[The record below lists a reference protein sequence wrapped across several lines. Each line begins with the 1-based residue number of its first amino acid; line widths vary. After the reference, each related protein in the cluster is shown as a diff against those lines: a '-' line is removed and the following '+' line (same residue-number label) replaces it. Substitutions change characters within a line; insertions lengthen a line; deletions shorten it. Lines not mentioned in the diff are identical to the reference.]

1 MEAVTIRS
9 KIKEIISNITSIET
23 SEIRDSASFV
33 DDLDLDSLSM
43 LEIGV
48 DVAYE
53 FKLEIP
59 EEELSQLRTLNDS
72 VALVESY
79 LSRQEPQV
87 KAS

>member
-1 MEAVTIRS
+1 METATIRS
-9 KIKEIISNITSIET
+9 KIKEIISNITSIDT
-23 SEIRDSASFV
+23 AEIQDSASFV

-53 FKLEIP
+53 FKLNIP
-59 EEELSQLRTLNDS
+59 EEELSELRTLNDS
-72 VALVESY
+72 VLLVENY
-79 LSRQEPQV
+79 LNRQEPQV

>member
-1 MEAVTIRS
+1 MNTTTIRS
-9 KIKEIISNITSIET
+9 KIREIISNITSIDV
-23 SEIRDSASFV
+23 SEIQDSASFV

-53 FKLEIP
+53 FKLNIP
-59 EEELSQLRTLNDS
+59 EEELAQLRTLNDS
-72 VALVESY
+72 VLLVESY
-79 LSRQEPQV
+79 LSRQEPQA

>member
-1 MEAVTIRS
+1 MDTNAIRE
-9 KIKEIISNITSIET
+9 KIKQIIANITSIDT
-23 SEIRDSASFV
+23 AEIGDSASFV

-59 EEELSQLRTLNDS
+59 EEELSELRTLNDS
-72 VALVESY
+72 VNLVESY
-79 LSRQEPQV
+79 LSRQEPHAQ
-87 KAS
+87 AS

>member
-1 MEAVTIRS
+1 MDTATIRS
-9 KIKEIISNITSIET
+9 KIREIISNITSIDV
-23 SEIRDSASFV
+23 SDIQASASFV

-53 FKLEIP
+53 FKLNIP
-59 EEELSQLRTLNDS
+59 EEELAELRTLNDS
-72 VALVESY
+72 VLLVEGY
-79 LSRQEPQV
+79 LSRQEPQA

>member
-1 MEAVTIRS
+1 METVTIRS

-23 SEIRDSASFV
+23 GEIRDSASFV